1 MAAVSSA
8 SAHWEGSL
16 AEGSG
21 TAVLESSGLGS
32 FDVSWKART
41 EGTAGTGLTSPEEL
55 VAAAH
60 ASCFSMALSASLA
73 RAGVPPTSLDT
84 RAEVTFSQVEGGWG
98 ITSIALSVR
107 GVVPGISA
115 ETFSEHAVGAKDGC
129 PVSKALAAVPE
140 ITVVSELLS
149 G

>member
-41 EGTAGTGLTSPEEL
+41 EGTTGTGLTSPEEL

-60 ASCFSMALSASLA
+60 ASCFSMALSGSLA

-98 ITSIALSVR
+98 ITAIALSVR